1 MIEGKPRGAIHVH
14 RPVADRVGI
23 FASVLCL
30 IHCLLLPVLVP
41 LLPLVAGVAGTESVH
56 EGLLVLLTLCAILAF
71 VPGVRAHRAYSIVAF
86 GGLGVLLLAGG
97 VLAHD
102 WPALAGLDTP
112 LTVVGGLMLVTTH
125 FFNSRLCQACPV
137 CRAEQEE
144 LES

>member
-1 MIEGKPRGAIHVH
+1 MIHIH

-23 FASVLCL
+23 FASVACL

-41 LLPLVAGVAGTESVH
+41 LLPLLAGVAGVESVH
-56 EGLLVLLTLCAILAF
+56 EGLLVFLTLCAILAF
-71 VPGVRAHRAYSIVAF
+71 VPGVRAHGAYSVVAF

-102 WPALAGLDTP
+102 WAALAGLDTP
-112 LTVVGGLMLVTTH
+112 LTVVGGLVLVTTH
-125 FFNSRLCQACPV
+125 IVNLRLCRACPV
-137 CRAEQEE
+137 CRAERKE